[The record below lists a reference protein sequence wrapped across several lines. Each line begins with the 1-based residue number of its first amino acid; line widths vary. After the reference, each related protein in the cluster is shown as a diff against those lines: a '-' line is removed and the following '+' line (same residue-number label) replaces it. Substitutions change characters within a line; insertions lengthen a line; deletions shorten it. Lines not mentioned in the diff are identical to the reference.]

1 MKTSK
6 KILLATLFL
15 LAVLLLN
22 MAAVVTK
29 PGEYRVIKQFGRI
42 VRVDTADSNPYGL
55 GWKIPFIQSESVI
68 TSKLILSDLAASD
81 VMTSDKKSMISDCFV
96 LWQIEDPIKFIQKL
110 SGSQQNAESRI
121 SSNVYNALKNV
132 ISSLTQEEVIS
143 GRDGELAELLTE
155 KLGNNLESYGIKVTK
170 IETKMLDLPDENK
183 EAVYSRMVSERG
195 NIAASYT
202 AQGEQEAQKIKNDTD
217 EKTTVILAQAQK
229 TADTTIAEGEAEYMR
244 ILSEAYN
251 DESKA
256 DFYSFVR
263 QLDAMKA
270 TLKNQGNT
278 IVLDKD
284 SPIAELFYGTG
295 NGTVQTQ
302 NPQVEE

>member
-1 MKTSK
+1 MKTKSK
-6 KILLATLFL
+6 VLFVFVLFFVIILINLAT
-15 LAVLLLN
+15 
-22 MAAVVTK
+22 VVTR
-29 PGEYRVIKQFGRI
+29 PGEYRVIRQFGKI
-42 VRVDTADSNPYGL
+42 IRVDTVDSHPYGL
-55 GWKIPFIQSESVI
+55 GFKIPFIQTETPIS
-68 TSKLILSDLAASD
+68 SKLILSDLAASD

-96 LWQIEDPIKFIQKL
+96 LWKIDDPIKFIQKL
-110 SGSQQNAESRI
+110 SGSYQNAESRI

-132 ISSLTQEEVIS
+132 ISSLSQEEVIS

-155 KLGNNLESYGIKVTK
+155 KLGSGLNAYGIKIEK

-195 NIAASYT
+195 NIAASYK
-202 AQGEQEAQKIKNDTD
+202 AKGEQEAQKIKNDTD
-217 EKTTVILAQAQK
+217 EKTTVIIAQAQK

-270 TLKNQGNT
+270 TLKNQDNT

-284 SPIAELFYGTG
+284 SPIAQLFY
-295 NGTVQTQ
+295 QRAD
-302 NPQVEE
+302 

>member
-1 MKTSK
+1 MKK
-6 KILLATLFL
+6 KVMIIPAAVVVFILLISSI
-15 LAVLLLN
+15 
-22 MAAVVTK
+22 VVTK
-29 PGEYRVIKQFGRI
+29 PGEYRVIKQFGKI
-42 VRVDTADSNPYGL
+42 VRVEENSGSAYGVSF
-55 GWKIPFIQSESVI
+55 KIPLIQSETVI
-68 TSKLILSDLAASD
+68 SAKLKLSDLPASD

-96 LWQIEDPIKFIQKL
+96 LWKIEDPVRFIQKL

-155 KLGNNLESYGIKVTK
+155 KLGTNLESYGIRVEK

-183 EAVYSRMVSERG
+183 GAVYTRMISERN

-202 AQGEQEAQKIKNDTD
+202 AQGEQKAQEIKNDTN
-217 EKTTVILAQAQK
+217 EKVTVLLAQAQK
-229 TADTTIAEGEAEYMR
+229 QADATVAEGEAQYMK

-256 DFYSFVR
+256 AFYSFVR
-263 QLDAMKA
+263 QLDAVKS
-270 TLKNQGNT
+270 TLKNGENT
-278 IVLDKD
+278 IVLDQD
-284 SPIAELFYGTG
+284 SPITELFYKK
-295 NGTVQTQ
+295 
-302 NPQVEE
+302 